1 MSKTKKVKSLQ
12 ASTQSVSQDERTDR
26 LELRGHVE
34 EAMPGTLFK
43 IRTEHENI
51 VIATLSGKLRQNR
64 IHILPGD
71 NVTIEVS
78 PYDLTRGRIVWRH

>member
-1 MSKTKKVKSLQ
+1 
-12 ASTQSVSQDERTDR
+12 VSPDERTDR
-26 LELRGHVE
+26 LELKGSVE

-43 IRTEHENI
+43 VKTDHDSI

-64 IHILPGD
+64 IHVLPGD